1 MFSACEFARNLF
13 RVGCNRK
20 EVTQLEKGD
29 SCCVTCLFLQN
40 GSFSIRKSVIVCV
53 HINNCNQ

>member
-40 GSFSIRKSVIVCV
+40 GSFSIRNGLPHGNLV
-53 HINNCNQ
+53 NQ